1 MDWLRTHRQSAWIVG
16 VTLAVP
22 VVLVLYVL
30 GSLLSARA
38 DIQSQIDRLEPRV
51 ARVEG
56 LVLAQGE
63 LDAAL
68 QSGGDNA
75 GMVYASS
82 QDQASVSAALQ
93 SEVRRLLTDAGLSIT
108 NSQVLPPEQLESFDR
123 IAISV
128 MATGDVTALDS
139 ALSSLALYRPLLLIE
154 ALDVYPNR
162 VRRRA
167 ANEGAPQS
175 LTARIQIMSLRST
188 G

>member
-1 MDWLRTHRQSAWIVG
+1 MDWLRSHRQSAWIVG
-16 VTLAVP
+16 ITLAIP
-22 VVLVLYVL
+22 VLVFFYAL
-30 GSLLSARA
+30 GSLLAARS
-38 DIQSQIDRLEPRV
+38 DIQGQIDRLEPRV
-51 ARVEG
+51 ARIQG
-56 LVLAQGE
+56 LALAQTDLE
-63 LDAAL
+63 TAL
-68 QSGGDNA
+68 QSGGENA
-75 GMVYASS
+75 GMVYAAS

-93 SEVRRLLTDAGLSIT
+93 SEVRRVLTEAGLSIT

-128 MATGDVTALDS
+128 MATGDVEALDD

-167 ANEGAPQS
+167 AEGAPQT
-175 LTARIQIMSLRST
+175 LTARLQIMSLRAA

>member
-1 MDWLRTHRQSAWIVG
+1 MDWLRSHRQSAWIVG
-16 VTLAVP
+16 ITLIVPAV
-22 VVLVLYVL
+22 LFLYAF
-30 GSLLSARA
+30 GSLLTARA
-38 DIQSQIDRLEPRV
+38 DIQAQIDRLEPRV
-51 ARVEG
+51 ARVQG
-56 LVLAQGE
+56 LALAQAE
-63 LDAAL
+63 LEAAL

-108 NSQVLPPEQLESFDR
+108 NSQVLPAEQLESFDR

-128 MATGDVTALDS
+128 MATGDVGALDA
-139 ALSSLALYRPLLLIE
+139 ALSNLALYRPLLLIE

-167 ANEGAPQS
+167 ATQDAPQT